1 MRLNFVDTKYFET
14 EFFEGLKLRLN
25 LLRRNLLLIWED
37 EPALFLSASFHIL
50 FSLQSVC
57 KYFSLVTLMLSTML
71 MGRGRIMSILKSIWP
86 AFLFIH
92 ILTTCFCVWSPH
104 VCNSARL
111 STSEHFRS
119 AFSVGVGQHPLK
131 DGLIAMKVFLFVL
144 LQNVFGLLVY
154 CSALFALQLHCWTGR
169 PKSLFLQLLG
179 SGHSTVLGA
188 SHKTAR
194 APPPPSTTH
203 ILTYSKIFFQ
213 IGKCIWVLG
222 VSHNTAPNLPHQLV
236 LHQGVIFRC

>member
-1 MRLNFVDTKYFET
+1 
-14 EFFEGLKLRLN
+14 
-25 LLRRNLLLIWED
+25 
-37 EPALFLSASFHIL
+37 
-50 FSLQSVC
+50 
-57 KYFSLVTLMLSTML
+57 MLSTML
-71 MGRGRIMSILKSIWP
+71 MRRGRIMSILKSILP

-179 SGHSTVLGA
+179 SGHSTVLCA

-194 APPPPSTTH
+194 VPPPPSTTH
-203 ILTYSKIFFQ
+203 ILTQKYFSKLLNVFGCLAYHITLHHICHTSWCCTREWFLDVNCQNIFVKISTCVFH
-213 IGKCIWVLG
+213 IAKCIWVLDTNYRFMKG
-222 VSHNTAPNLPHQLV
+222 VACTHATDVESMGPKWQL
-236 LHQGVIFRC
+236 

>member
-1 MRLNFVDTKYFET
+1 MRLNFVDSKYFET

-37 EPALFLSASFHIL
+37 DSTLFLSVASFDIL

-71 MGRGRIMSILKSIWP
+71 MGRGRIMSILKSILP

-194 APPPPSTTH
+194 AHTQK
-203 ILTYSKIFFQ
+203 YFSKLLNVF
-213 IGKCIWVLG
+213 WVLG
-222 VSHNTAPNLPHQLV
+222 VSHNTAPHLPHQLM